1 MPQVPLTGC
10 LVTANFDLTSVARYS
25 SRLCILKMNPK
36 VGPKQPR
43 VASELEALAVSASA
57 ALPILLQTV
66 YTMTPGEI
74 HATTRTLMDTVPCDL
89 RVVEGLSVPLTAA
102 KKLLERAGR
111 SELLPDV
118 QVYLE
123 QVLFP
128 YISDTMPGS
137 DSVPNII
144 IEKMLNYEDQI
155 FQNTDLKGD
164 EIRVIRSFLVEVC
177 GVNDSLLA
185 RLRKERFGQPSKV
198 VRMKGSL
205 VRATVLDFSSLREDL
220 KNTITTLMS
229 REGVE
234 EVVEEAGT
242 NIAGDEN
249 IVTEAATAAVTPEL
263 QIQRRVYRRHMPTS
277 RSNLRQTRSRSR
289 RN

>member
-1 MPQVPLTGC
+1 MPFIWDDPTNPEEVGQLAVDLGNGAVRGKLTEMPQVPLTGC

-36 VGPKQPR
+36 VGPKQPG

-164 EIRVIRSFLVEVC
+164 EIRVIRAFLVEV
-177 GVNDSLLA
+177 
-185 RLRKERFGQPSKV
+185 
-198 VRMKGSL
+198 
-205 VRATVLDFSSLREDL
+205 
-220 KNTITTLMS
+220 LMS

-234 EVVEEAGT
+234 EVVEEAGV

-249 IVTEAATAAVTPEL
+249 IVTEAATDAVSPEL
-263 QIQRRVYRRHMPTS
+263 QIQRR
-277 RSNLRQTRSRSR
+277 
-289 RN
+289 